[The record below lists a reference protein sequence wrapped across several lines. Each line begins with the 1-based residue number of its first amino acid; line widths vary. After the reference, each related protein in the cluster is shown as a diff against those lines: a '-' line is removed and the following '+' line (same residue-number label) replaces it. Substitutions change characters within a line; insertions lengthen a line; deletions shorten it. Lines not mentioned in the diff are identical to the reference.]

1 MSGMAFG
8 QKEGKV
14 LWENLVE
21 SKPLQLSSGKSINIV
36 FFETPFVSSSGNS
49 LVSYSYGYYG
59 KNFSDLENY
68 EANVKIFDKNGQ
80 MLSKVRGYYRN
91 TYGSSYPADYR
102 NKNYHTMYA
111 TVQQTGTV
119 YRDSILFLDKD
130 LKFQKGFDVRSGS
143 TSLLNVEDGVFYS
156 NPQNTL
162 IKYDIN
168 AKEEWRFESKDAITI
183 VNQKPPY
190 LGLTSAGA
198 DRSPIVLFDKKGNKK
213 GETSPQP
220 LAYGFLNTFFVT
232 NDSGFW
238 LINSPDLTKAR
249 LIRFDSTGKELV
261 NISLVSVL
269 TTFSNVDFKYGL
281 LPDNSLVLTYLDA
294 NYELNIVKIDEKGK
308 TTTIRKDLG
317 IKAEVEAYQA
327 TLTASCF
334 IEDLKIAQNGAI
346 KFNIYCKY
354 VLKSDANITSS
365 HVKVF
370 GAEKF
375 DDLKFGWSKTI
386 KSSVQPPA
394 VDILSENNVFQVT
407 SSYYSGRNN
416 NFKYG
421 AISYYEV
428 DGKLKWS
435 DSDVGLNQFSR
446 KGNQVYAYQT
456 LPSSSSII
464 SSLFVFD
471 YDTGKMLW
479 KKENITIYNVPYEPD
494 IKIDKS
500 GKTYLQF
507 YSVDNSVSKLKFQV
521 IKRDG
526 TVSWQYNPSNYI
538 NAFEVADDGIIAT
551 TFEYTNSELKYFIRK
566 ISPCEDLKAISI
578 TGKTE
583 ACPTEKIKLS
593 IPKQDGITYQWQ
605 KDGVDISGAT
615 SNNLNISNFNYTNI
629 GGYKL
634 KVTGTCG
641 TITSGNIRINANYG
655 DVVFAK
661 LDYPAY
667 TNSDILLT
675 AFSGSS
681 FGNASNAYRWAG
693 PNGFTSTEQNPV
705 IPNGTALN
713 SGTYTVTATNAGG
726 CVNYALLSV
735 TVTTAPITLGNLGTT
750 SFCPN
755 GTLSVPFTTTL
766 AIGTL
771 YKVYLSDANG
781 SFRNQTEIGNGMTSP
796 IEVTFPQYGV
806 YAGTKYRIRIVSTSP
821 SATSSLSGYLSTDGQ
836 VLAISV
842 KNLVGREIEPSN
854 TIICNGSAFTGII
867 NTNQMGVIYDWKRD
881 GNFQTNDASLRM
893 TQSGV
898 YIASINKIGCNAISK
913 TMNIVFSSSSFT
925 ATIRL
930 GNEYQCA
937 GTSIIFRNQYYSDSA
952 TYQWRKDGNII
963 IGETKDSLITN
974 QNGSYRADVTDK
986 CPVTYIPTFNEK
998 VVFGDIIENKI
1009 YRFDLESSNTNII
1022 CGSNIYGLIIALS
1035 SVPNKNPLTPYS
1047 FQWLKNGQN
1056 IQDATRI
1063 ISPNIKEAGIYS
1075 LALTQGNCTV
1085 LSEGVEFIKADTL
1098 RLKANIR
1105 KPFTETFCQGMQA
1118 FIDINTAYGIN
1129 HKYYK
1134 DGVEFTPSAIY
1145 SPHGFYVNETG
1156 KYSVSGTASGCTI
1169 ISTDSIKISVGDNVK
1184 PFISKRNLNLCYSG
1198 NSTISILSG
1207 ILGSST
1213 YQWFKNNL
1221 PVPLAV
1227 YQYLTTNQLG
1237 FYKVRVTN
1245 GSCSG
1250 FSDSVEVKPS
1260 NQLPKPKIYNYYDSE
1275 SRSIITH
1282 CSNSLISL
1290 NTNGIAI
1297 NYYNEV
1303 GYDSLFWKRNGLIID
1318 KRYNNHIDLNITE
1331 SGTYTVIGKQ
1341 GTCETESDPV
1351 EIKIG
1356 EPITANITGATSIYP
1371 GQKAKL
1377 NLNFTGGNAWF
1388 YQTSDVATGQTT
1400 SLSPTLKNVNPS
1412 STQTYSI
1419 TSVASNC
1426 GVGTITGN
1434 ATVTVLS
1441 CPTDKTISL
1450 NSGNWNTATT
1460 WTCGQIP
1467 TAAYD
1472 AIIENGHTVT
1482 LPNGY
1487 QGETKKLDL
1496 RGGLKQGVG
1505 AGVRVSN

>member
-1 MSGMAFG
+1 MKKIYVSLFVSAIIFFLNSPIFSQSPACASFSGVFISDSLEQNLAEYYICSGSNIYLKSLNNPATATFQWKKNGVNISGETNRKINVNSEGIYSLTMTVGACMATSSGIIVRQYTSGGYHPYQISSNYITQSCTGDSIKLSTPKGFG
-8 QKEGKV
+8 ITYQWKKDGVNISGVNAPSYKAITTGTYNLVATQGTCNFTSNSVFLNFSNSANPQIFTDKSVICQGRKTTLKSYNINATHTLQWFKDGIAISAANKDSLVVNQTGNYYLQTTKGSCTGNSYSLNISITNLNLPSPQIQKEYS
-14 LWENLVE
+14 NA
-21 SKPLQLSSGKSINIV
+21 
-36 FFETPFVSSSGNS
+36 FETCANNVVKLSVKDYNDTTVVWLKDGNVLAGQTGTTLIARESGNYA
-49 LVSYSYGYYG
+49 VRYSG
-59 KNFSDLENY
+59 NELCFSQSDVV
-68 EANVKIFDKNGQ
+68 AVKITDIATMSFAGNNFTVGSGQQAKINYTFNGVAPIV
-80 MLSKVRGYYRN
+80 LNVNNVYNTIVLNPSGSNYYDYPTATT
-91 TYGSSYPADYR
+91 TYSATNFANACGVGTFSNPA
-102 NKNYHTMYA
+102 TITVGTCSPATQITSISATYA
-111 TVQQTGTV
+111 TVCIG
-119 YRDSILFLDKD
+119 
-130 LKFQKGFDVRSGS
+130 GS
-143 TSLLNVEDGVFYS
+143 TTINV
-156 NPQNTL
+156 
-162 IKYDIN
+162 
-168 AKEEWRFESKDAITI
+168 
-183 VNQKPPY
+183 
-190 LGLTSAGA
+190 SANG
-198 DRSPIVLFDKKGNKK
+198 
-213 GETSPQP
+213 
-220 LAYGFLNTFFVT
+220 T
-232 NDSGFW
+232 N
-238 LINSPDLTKAR
+238 
-249 LIRFDSTGKELV
+249 
-261 NISLVSVL
+261 
-269 TTFSNVDFKYGL
+269 
-281 LPDNSLVLTYLDA
+281 
-294 NYELNIVKIDEKGK
+294 
-308 TTTIRKDLG
+308 
-317 IKAEVEAYQA
+317 
-327 TLTASCF
+327 
-334 IEDLKIAQNGAI
+334 
-346 KFNIYCKY
+346 
-354 VLKSDANITSS
+354 
-365 HVKVF
+365 
-370 GAEKF
+370 
-375 DDLKFGWSKTI
+375 
-386 KSSVQPPA
+386 
-394 VDILSENNVFQVT
+394 
-407 SSYYSGRNN
+407 
-416 NFKYG
+416 
-421 AISYYEV
+421 
-428 DGKLKWS
+428 
-435 DSDVGLNQFSR
+435 
-446 KGNQVYAYQT
+446 
-456 LPSSSSII
+456 
-464 SSLFVFD
+464 
-471 YDTGKMLW
+471 
-479 KKENITIYNVPYEPD
+479 
-494 IKIDKS
+494 
-500 GKTYLQF
+500 
-507 YSVDNSVSKLKFQV
+507 
-521 IKRDG
+521 
-526 TVSWQYNPSNYI
+526 
-538 NAFEVADDGIIAT
+538 
-551 TFEYTNSELKYFIRK
+551 
-566 ISPCEDLKAISI
+566 
-578 TGKTE
+578 
-583 ACPTEKIKLS
+583 
-593 IPKQDGITYQWQ
+593 YQWQ

>member
-1 MSGMAFG
+1 MKKFTILFATLLAMSGMAFG

-605 KDGVDISGAT
+605 KDGKDIP
-615 SNNLNISNFNYTNI
+615 NV
-629 GGYKL
+629 K
-634 KVTGTCG
+634 
-641 TITSGNIRINANYG
+641 
-655 DVVFAK
+655 DVVY
-661 LDYPAY
+661 D
-667 TNSDILLT
+667 
-675 AFSGSS
+675 
-681 FGNASNAYRWAG
+681 FG
-693 PNGFTSTEQNPV
+693 
-705 IPNGTALN
+705 
-713 SGTYTVTATNAGG
+713 
-726 CVNYALLSV
+726 
-735 TVTTAPITLGNLGTT
+735 
-750 SFCPN
+750 
-755 GTLSVPFTTTL
+755 
-766 AIGTL
+766 
-771 YKVYLSDANG
+771 
-781 SFRNQTEIGNGMTSP
+781 
-796 IEVTFPQYGV
+796 
-806 YAGTKYRIRIVSTSP
+806 
-821 SATSSLSGYLSTDGQ
+821 
-836 VLAISV
+836 
-842 KNLVGREIEPSN
+842 
-854 TIICNGSAFTGII
+854 
-867 NTNQMGVIYDWKRD
+867 
-881 GNFQTNDASLRM
+881 
-893 TQSGV
+893 
-898 YIASINKIGCNAISK
+898 
-913 TMNIVFSSSSFT
+913 
-925 ATIRL
+925 
-930 GNEYQCA
+930 
-937 GTSIIFRNQYYSDSA
+937 
-952 TYQWRKDGNII
+952 
-963 IGETKDSLITN
+963 
-974 QNGSYRADVTDK
+974 
-986 CPVTYIPTFNEK
+986 
-998 VVFGDIIENKI
+998 
-1009 YRFDLESSNTNII
+1009 
-1022 CGSNIYGLIIALS
+1022 
-1035 SVPNKNPLTPYS
+1035 
-1047 FQWLKNGQN
+1047 
-1056 IQDATRI
+1056 
-1063 ISPNIKEAGIYS
+1063 
-1075 LALTQGNCTV
+1075 
-1085 LSEGVEFIKADTL
+1085 
-1098 RLKANIR
+1098 
-1105 KPFTETFCQGMQA
+1105 
-1118 FIDINTAYGIN
+1118 
-1129 HKYYK
+1129 
-1134 DGVEFTPSAIY
+1134 
-1145 SPHGFYVNETG
+1145 
-1156 KYSVSGTASGCTI
+1156 
-1169 ISTDSIKISVGDNVK
+1169 
-1184 PFISKRNLNLCYSG
+1184 
-1198 NSTISILSG
+1198 
-1207 ILGSST
+1207 
-1213 YQWFKNNL
+1213 
-1221 PVPLAV
+1221 
-1227 YQYLTTNQLG
+1227 
-1237 FYKVRVTN
+1237 
-1245 GSCSG
+1245 
-1250 FSDSVEVKPS
+1250 
-1260 NQLPKPKIYNYYDSE
+1260 
-1275 SRSIITH
+1275 
-1282 CSNSLISL
+1282 
-1290 NTNGIAI
+1290 
-1297 NYYNEV
+1297 
-1303 GYDSLFWKRNGLIID
+1303 
-1318 KRYNNHIDLNITE
+1318 E
-1331 SGTYTVIGKQ
+1331 SGTYTVVAKDELCQ
-1341 GTCETESDPV
+1341 NMVTSNAL
-1351 EIKIG
+1351 KINIRSLPTA
-1356 EPITANITGATSIYP
+1356 EITAPKTTFCDGEKTTIASKTNGTFFQWQKDGKDIPNAITGIYEVSQAGDYRVGVRDDKCP
-1371 GQKAKL
+1371 QVGYSNIYTIITKL
-1377 NLNFTGGNAWF
+1377 LPEANISTDIKDVVYEPFTVKMSA
-1388 YQTSDVATGQTT
+1388 
-1400 SLSPTLKNVNPS
+1400 
-1412 STQTYSI
+1412 
-1419 TSVASNC
+1419 
-1426 GVGTITGN
+1426 
-1434 ATVTVLS
+1434 
-1441 CPTDKTISL
+1441 
-1450 NSGNWNTATT
+1450 NSGTNL
-1460 WTCGQIP
+1460 
-1467 TAAYD
+1467 AYQWLKDD
-1472 AIIENGHTVT
+1472 AII
-1482 LPNGY
+1482 PN
-1487 QGETKKLDL
+1487 ETKLIYEAKKSGKYNVIVMQDGCEKRSDALTISILIPLSNSEEVGEEEVKIYPNPSKGEFKIILPKSLKSAEIQLFDTFGRERSL
-1496 RGGLKQGVG
+1496 VFVGEQAQAEGLGQGVYF
-1505 AGVRVSN
+1505 VRVQKGEKSVTSKILIE